1 MVIIKYKSHFVLF
14 RDRVLQFFRIF
25 KNYKSLNKKAK
36 ITICLLK
43 RSGRKTKKNLGGKT

>member
-1 MVIIKYKSHFVLF
+1 MIIKYKSHFVLF

-25 KNYKSLNKKAK
+25 KNYNSLNKKAK